1 MIAIFFNLQLDL
13 VVVTP
18 ASCLPCTD
26 ARKYL
31 CSRTGELLNT
41 GLPSFRPKDLRRNA
55 ARLLAVDRR
64 AQVPVF
70 MDGWVARHRFALVQ
84 TQGLRRSDAARRAAR
99 RGQTHAQ
106 VYSRTAELLILT
118 LHVKTETHR
127 GELFVPP
134 LTRGRSPRRRRWG
147 AGHRAVAD
155 KG

>member
-70 MDGWVARHRFALVQ
+70 MDGRVARHRFALVQ
-84 TQGLRRSDAARRAAR
+84 TQGLRRSDAAELLAVDR
-99 RGQTHAQ
+99 HAQ
-106 VYSRTAELLILT
+106 VYSRTAELLVLT
-118 LHVKTETHR
+118 LHVKTETRR

-134 LTRGRSPRRRRWG
+134 LTRRRSPHRRR
-147 AGHRAVAD
+147 
-155 KG
+155 